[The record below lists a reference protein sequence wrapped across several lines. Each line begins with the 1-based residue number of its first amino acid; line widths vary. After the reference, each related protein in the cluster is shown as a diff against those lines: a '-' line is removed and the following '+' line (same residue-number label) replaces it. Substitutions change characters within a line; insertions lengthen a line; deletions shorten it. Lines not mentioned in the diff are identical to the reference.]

1 MKLIILGPPGAGKGT
16 QAQLLEERLNIPQ
29 ISTGDLLRKAVE
41 DRTELGRTAK
51 GFMDSGKLVPDN
63 LIIELIK
70 QRIKEADCKKGYI
83 LDGFPRTLS
92 QAKTLES
99 LDNINIVLNIVIGE
113 IVLIERLTSRRT
125 CSRCNAIYNLVG
137 KPPKV
142 EGICDICGGK
152 LYQRD
157 DDNEETVKKRLETYK
172 KQTEPLI
179 NFYENL
185 GLLKNVLSGKNIQ
198 ETFKRICELIGI

>member
-41 DRTELGRTAK
+41 DGTKLGKTAK

-99 LDNINIVLNIVIGE
+99 LDNINIVLNIVIE
-113 IVLIERLTSRRT
+113 EKVLIERLTSRRT

-142 EGICDICGGK
+142 EGICDICGGE

-179 NFYENL
+179 NFYEKL
-185 GLLKNVLSGKNIQ
+185 GLLKNVKSGKNIQ
-198 ETFKRICELIGI
+198 ETFKRICEAIGI